1 MNDFVIK
8 LGQAAAQSYL
18 EKMAMNPKTVAR
30 MMVEGGLERQ
40 ARMAATPELA
50 AIIRGH
56 GKRTV
61 HKAQQALFK
70 NKDVAEAMKNKV
82 NQREMVKSF
91 KYMGEIPSL
100 GDVRRHEA
108 RVGRAAA
115 PKAKQ
120 APRAAAAPAAAAA
133 APAAAT
139 PNTPK
144 PKRTRSNTSSKDNGQ
159 LTKRDKN
166 ILLGIGGAAAVG
178 GGALAYANR
187 DNK

>member
-120 APRAAAAPAAAAA
+120 APRAAAAPATAA